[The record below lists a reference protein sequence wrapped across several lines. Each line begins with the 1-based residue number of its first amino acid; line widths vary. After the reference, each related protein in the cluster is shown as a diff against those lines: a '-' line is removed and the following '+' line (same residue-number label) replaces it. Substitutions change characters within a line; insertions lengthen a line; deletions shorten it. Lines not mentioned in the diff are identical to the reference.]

1 MPFSPHDSR
10 RLKLTNNILTYDKNL
25 GDFMNPTLYEIGV
38 WKRVVF
44 LSVFLIIFLSHI
56 GKGFQTFR
64 LPFFFNHEN
73 VNMTFKPHESRELD
87 TRFTFYKLFNISR
100 AMNPTLKK
108 KSVLPLRGKKIDKE
122 KNNNGF
128 LRNYIHFLC
137 VYVFYFRFFLFFHVN
152 LT

>member
-10 RLKLTNNILTYDKNL
+10 RLKLTNKILTYDQNL

-44 LSVFLIIFLSHI
+44 LSVFSIIFLSHI
-56 GKGFQTFR
+56 WKGFQTFR
-64 LPFFFNHEN
+64 LPFFFNHQN
-73 VNMTFKPHESRELD
+73 VNMTFKPHESYELD
-87 TRFTFYKLFNISR
+87 TRFTFYKCFNISR

-108 KSVLPLRGKKIDKE
+108 KSVPPLKKKRESQWE
-122 KNNNGF
+122 KSCFF
-128 LRNYIHFLC
+128 LVCRCFLLL
-137 VYVFYFRFFLFFHVN
+137 FFLFFHVN